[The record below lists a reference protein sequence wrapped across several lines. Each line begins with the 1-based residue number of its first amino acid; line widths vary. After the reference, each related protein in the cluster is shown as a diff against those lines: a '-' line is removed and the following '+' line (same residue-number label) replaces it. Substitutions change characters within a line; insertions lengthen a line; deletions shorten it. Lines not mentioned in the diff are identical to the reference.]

1 MYELKTLLPQFDINV
16 PKCMYE
22 MKNMNLSAN
31 TVDSVSGAAAAR
43 NNFNGFFNIKNG
55 KTTSATTASAVS
67 TCCPLDLDKLGLQ
80 IQQLLKVSGDDA
92 HNVAVRQEK
101 VMQQLNDLKA
111 QLAGIRSTLGLCA
124 KGPQHTTTSFTTT
137 NNGGLKEEPLHDVVI
152 NGHPN
157 FIPYALLA
165 IKNAWKDLFTLDVK
179 TFTHSTM
186 NDIGKEAKAF
196 ESALK
201 AVKVNPKLPKINV
214 TLIWKNCE
222 HTEMISSPTM
232 YVPIYG
238 EVNIIRYL
246 GRVGPTEYRYE
257 DSPLCNEIDAV
268 LDICY
273 QLLRCTTPKSKA
285 NMIRILNNRLQKR
298 QYFGGDQMSIADI
311 GVHSS
316 LKRMPSINDKD
327 LTPALSEWRKR
338 AEKYTLI

>member
-1 MYELKTLLPQFDINV
+1 MYELKTLLPQFDITLPN
-16 PKCMYE
+16 CMYE
-22 MKNMNLSAN
+22 MKNLSLSAN
-31 TVDSVSGAAAAR
+31 AVESDSGASAAR
-43 NNFNGFFNIKNG
+43 NNFN
-55 KTTSATTASAVS
+55 VS
-67 TCCPLDLDKLGLQ
+67 G
-80 IQQLLKVSGDDA
+80 GDDA
-92 HNVAVRQEK
+92 QNVALRQEK
-101 VMQQLNDLKA
+101 VMQQLNELKA

-124 KGPQHTTTSFTTT
+124 KGPQHTTTSFTATD
-137 NNGGLKEEPLHDVVI
+137 NGGLKEEPLHDVVI

-165 IKNAWKDLFTLDVK
+165 IKNAWKDLFTLDIK

-186 NDIGKEAKAF
+186 SDIGEEAKAF
-196 ESALK
+196 ENALRS
-201 AVKVNPKLPKINV
+201 VPVNPKLPKISI

-246 GRVGPTEYRYE
+246 GRVGPNEYRYE
-257 DSPLCNEIDAV
+257 NSPLCNEIDAV

-285 NMIRILNNRLQKR
+285 NIIRILNNRLQKR
-298 QYFGGDQMSIADI
+298 SFFGGDQMSIADI

-316 LKRMPSINDKD
+316 LKRMKCLGDKE
-327 LTPALSEWRKR
+327 LTPALTEWRR
-338 AEKYTLI
+338 RTEKYTLI